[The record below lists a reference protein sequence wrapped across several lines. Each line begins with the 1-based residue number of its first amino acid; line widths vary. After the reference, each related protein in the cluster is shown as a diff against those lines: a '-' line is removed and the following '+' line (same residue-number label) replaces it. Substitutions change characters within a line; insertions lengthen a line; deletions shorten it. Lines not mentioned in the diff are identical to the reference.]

1 MRALHYRLLHT
12 VVLLSGWCVQS
23 PVLAADCALLP
34 IEAQLQAA
42 ELRVDEPRYAEINYR
57 KRLLR
62 FVNSYYSNIAQDLL
76 RGEGE
81 YADSLHRLM
90 GSVSDT
96 CVAAYRELLVQE
108 VNSQDFGM
116 ALWAL
121 RAGIITPTETAQT
134 WPAN

>member
-1 MRALHYRLLHT
+1 M
-12 VVLLSGWCVQS
+12 
-23 PVLAADCALLP
+23 PAATCTLEP
-34 IEAQLQAA
+34 IGEQLQIP
-42 ELRVDEPRYAEINYR
+42 ELRTDEPRYAEINYR

-90 GSVSDT
+90 GSVDDGCT
-96 CVAAYRELLVQE
+96 VMYRELLVRE
-108 VNSQDFGM
+108 VNSQDFGV

-121 RAGIITPTETAQT
+121 RAGSMPAAGAAQT